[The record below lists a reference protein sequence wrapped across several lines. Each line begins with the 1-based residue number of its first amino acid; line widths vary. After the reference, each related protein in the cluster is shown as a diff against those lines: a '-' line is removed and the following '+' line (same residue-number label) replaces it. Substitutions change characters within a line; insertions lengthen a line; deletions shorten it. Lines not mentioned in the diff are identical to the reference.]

1 MADQRA
7 SDREAALRESEARF
21 RAIFNGTGDGLII
34 TATDGRVVEINPAA
48 CAMFGYA
55 REDAIGL
62 PLSTLT
68 DFGSHARLE
77 DLLKRIVKGEASIVR
92 AVNSRRDG
100 TPFDVE
106 VHSRGFTY
114 AGEPHV
120 LSVVRDVTD
129 RVHSVQLLEQ
139 RVQERTR
146 ELSTL
151 LQISRDVASTL
162 QLEPLL
168 TKTLDLLGE
177 VVSYDAAAIFALDDQ
192 DHLDLLDYRGP
203 WSILDLPRHWELS
216 ELEHIRMVVERR
228 QPLTIPDVHA
238 TTRRARAWQQ
248 TWGKKLGVLAIHST
262 SWLGVPLVA
271 KDCVI
276 GALTLEHADPGH
288 FTLLHA
294 KLALAF
300 ANQVAVAFE
309 NARLHEAAQRLA
321 VLEERQRIARELH
334 DSVSQALYG
343 IGLGARTAR
352 ATLDDEPA
360 QAMQALT
367 YVLGL
372 AQTALADMRA
382 ILLELRP
389 DVLEQD
395 GLISALDKQ
404 VASLRTRYD
413 LQISTDLPEE
423 PAISED
429 VKEALYRVAYEAL
442 GNIVKHA
449 QAHHVS
455 VELAIAGREISLSIR
470 DDGVGFDTGGTY
482 PGHFGLQSMR
492 ERTQRLGGR
501 LIIDSAPT
509 GGTCVRAVIPF
520 TDSAASSGRAPL
532 RAVRPRAAVRLDGSS
547 SDDQGIH
554 RT

>member
-1 MADQRA
+1 M
-7 SDREAALRESEARF
+7 
-21 RAIFNGTGDGLII
+21 
-34 TATDGRVVEINPAA
+34 
-48 CAMFGYA
+48 
-55 REDAIGL
+55 
-62 PLSTLT
+62 T

-77 DLLKRIVKGEASIVR
+77 DLLKRIEKGEAFTVR
-92 AVNSRRDG
+92 AVVNRPRDG
-100 TPFDVE
+100 SPFDVE
-106 VHSRGFTY
+106 VHSSGFTY
-114 AGEPHV
+114 AGEPHM
-120 LSVVRDVTD
+120 LNVVRDVTD

-177 VVSYDAAAIFALDDQ
+177 VVSYDAAAIFALGDQ
-192 DHLDLLDYRGP
+192 DHLELLDYRGP
-203 WSILDLPRHWELS
+203 WSILDLPRHWEFS
-216 ELEHIRMVVERR
+216 ELQHIRMVVERR

-248 TWGKKLGVLAIHST
+248 TWGKKLGALAKHSS

-271 KDCVI
+271 KDYVI
-276 GALTLEHADPGH
+276 GVLTLEHADPGH
-288 FTLLHA
+288 FTLLNA

-300 ANQVAVAFE
+300 ANHVAVAFE
-309 NARLHEAAQRLA
+309 NAHLHEAAQRLA

-404 VASLRTRYD
+404 VTGLRTRYD
-413 LQISTDLPEE
+413 LQISTEFPEE

-429 VKEALYRVAYEAL
+429 VKEALYRVAHEAL

-449 QAHHVS
+449 QAQHVS

-470 DDGVGFDTGGTY
+470 DDGVGFDTERTY

-492 ERTQRLGGR
+492 ERTQRLGGQ

-520 TDSAASSGRAPL
+520 TDHAASSGHAPL